1 MAFLNLFNQ
10 DSGYHPHT
18 TETALIRVVNYILL
32 SMDSVL
38 INILMLLDLS
48 SLTQSAMKYLS
59 LAFLLSVSLV
69 QLFPGSLPT
78 VHQPQKVLEN
88 KSTALLSLG
97 FLKFQFLVHSS
108 FIE

>member
-1 MAFLNLFNQ
+1 M
-10 DSGYHPHT
+10 DSG
-18 TETALIRVVNYILL
+18 
-32 SMDSVL
+32 L
-38 INILMLLDLS
+38 INILMILDLS

-97 FLKFQFLVHSS
+97 VPQVSVLGP
-108 FIE
+108 FIIYRITTW